1 MQVMFLEITQLN
13 SHNTIPPGVWAKV
26 LSLRASPPK
35 RRPNDLLD
43 SLVTGPH
50 LDILL
55 VPLYEL
61 LGTEASFE

>member
-1 MQVMFLEITQLN
+1 MYAGNVFRD
-13 SHNTIPPGVWAKV
+13 HAAPGVWAKV
-26 LSLRASPPK
+26 LSL
-35 RRPNDLLD
+35 PNDLLD

-55 VPLYEL
+55 VPLNQL